1 MNSIV
6 SDTNYTEAQTTL
18 LRKLKLFQTQV
29 QSEANISIDRFRELE
44 QLFAAFRQKVTEQY
58 PAHAEQH
65 QKLRDSFKEAFRPF
79 SGASEMNQR
88 VLKWPMGYPGDHI
101 TLEHIYRSAPISDNA
116 FGKYMDL
123 FLYSRTLGI
132 GIRERKNTLHDV
144 LHKEFQARSE
154 KTFRVLNIGCGSCR
168 ELYDFGLQ
176 LNDFPAKITCTD
188 FDSAALQFS
197 KESLMSRGIN
207 LDHFT
212 FLEMNVLKLV
222 SSAFVQQKL
231 GTFDVIYS
239 AGLFDYIQDKGIT
252 KIFGSLFKNL
262 SPGGI
267 IIAPFK
273 DAEYYDTFDYYW
285 LCNWTAFYQ
294 RTKREVQDLL
304 IDSVPQAKMEV
315 MSTPTPSINFFILR
329 K

>member
-6 SDTNYTEAQTTL
+6 SDIHYKEVQSAF
-18 LRKLKLFQTQV
+18 LRKLESFQAQV
-29 QSEANISIDRFRELE
+29 QNESDISIDRFRELE
-44 QLFAAFRQKVTEQY
+44 QIFAAFRQKVTVQY
-58 PAHAEQH
+58 PAHADQH

-88 VLKWPMGYPGDHI
+88 VLEWPMGYPGDHI
-101 TLEHIYRSAPISDNA
+101 TLEHIYRSAPVSDNA
-116 FGKYMDL
+116 FGRYMDL
-123 FLYSRTLGI
+123 YVFSRTLGV
-132 GIRERKNTLHDV
+132 GIRERKNQLHNV
-144 LHKEFQARSE
+144 LRQEFQVRSG
-154 KTFRVLNIGCGSCR
+154 KSFRVLNIGCGSCR
-168 ELYDFGLQ
+168 ELYDFGLE
-176 LNDFPAKITCTD
+176 LNDFPAEITCTD

-212 FLEMNVLKLV
+212 FREMNVLKLV
-222 SSAFVQQKL
+222 SSTYMQEEL
-231 GTFDVIYS
+231 GSFDVIYS

-252 KIFGSLFKNL
+252 KIFGSLFENL
-262 SPGGI
+262 NPGGV

-273 DAEYYDTFDYYW
+273 DADYYDTFDYYW
-285 LCNWTAFYQ
+285 IGNWTAFYQ

-304 IDSVPQAKMEV
+304 TDSIPKAKMEI

>member
-6 SDTNYTEAQTTL
+6 SDTHYTEVQTTF

-29 QSEANISIDRFRELE
+29 ESETNISIDRFRELE
-44 QLFAAFRQKVTEQY
+44 QLFDAFRQKVTEQY

-79 SGASEMNQR
+79 SGASKMNQR
-88 VLKWPMGYPGDHI
+88 VLEWPMGYPGDHI
-101 TLEHIYRSAPISDNA
+101 TLEHIYRSTPISDNA

-123 FLYSRTLGI
+123 YVFSRALGV
-132 GIRERKNTLHDV
+132 GIRERKNQLHNV
-144 LHKEFQARSE
+144 LRKEFQVRSG
-154 KTFRVLNIGCGSCR
+154 KSFRVLNIGCGSCR

-176 LNDFPAKITCTD
+176 LNDFPAEITCSD
-188 FDSAALQFS
+188 FDTAALQFS
-197 KESLMSRGIN
+197 RESLLSRGIN
-207 LDHFT
+207 LDHFR
-212 FLEMNVLKLV
+212 FREMNVLKLV
-222 SSAFVQQKL
+222 SSTYMQEEL
-231 GTFDVIYS
+231 GSFDVIYS

-252 KIFGSLFKNL
+252 KIFRSLFENL
-262 SPGGI
+262 NPGGI

-273 DAEYYDTFDYYW
+273 DADYYDTFDYYW
-285 LCNWTAFYQ
+285 IGNWTAFYQ

-304 IDSVPQAKMEV
+304 INSVPEAKMEIL
-315 MSTPTPSINFFILR
+315 STPTPSINFFMLR